1 MTSGR
6 SRNLRFPCRFVAVDR
21 IAGFLK
27 YRSSDITEGVVE
39 MNITKK
45 KISVIFIALVCVLSV
60 CAMFMPFTVSA
71 DDYDKSITLNC
82 TKDGTILDG
91 MEWKIYRVGERSG
104 GDFVL
109 TGDFASYPVDIKDMS
124 AENIIAAAQT
134 LDGYSTADK
143 IPVLASGVTN
153 ASGTLTFNGLNN
165 GLYMAVGKRITKD
178 IYTYIPSPLLLE
190 VSNGQTEF
198 NFDAYPKIVRAAL
211 SDKATSHTVRKIWL
225 DYNDTYEA
233 RPTYVTVDL
242 FRDGELYDTVTL
254 NEANDWQHKWVSLG
268 NEYDWKVVE
277 RKIPVDYEVRI
288 EYNETQYLIR
298 NRHKTVMD
306 WDEVTRPITT
316 TTGTTTTLPPVVT
329 GSDVDSSTET
339 THTAAELTS
348 TTSTTMTTAVS
359 TLPPTSAQPPQST
372 YTGGGRSKLPQT
384 GQLWWPVA
392 PLGLGGTL
400 MVFTGM
406 KLRSKKDEDEE

>member
-1 MTSGR
+1 MTQKKEWWIMIISKKR
-6 SRNLRFPCRFVAVDR
+6 LPVIM
-21 IAGFLK
+21 IAMAC
-27 YRSSDITEGVVE
+27 I
-39 MNITKK
+39 
-45 KISVIFIALVCVLSV
+45 ISLT
-60 CAMFMPFTVSA
+60 AMFIPITVSA
-71 DDYDKSITLNC
+71 DNDKSIILNC

-91 MEWKIYRVGERSG
+91 MEWKIYRVGQREG

-134 LDGYSTADK
+134 LDSFSIADN
-143 IPVLASGVTN
+143 IPVLASGVTD
-153 ASGTLTFNGLNN
+153 ASGTLAFNGLNE
-165 GLYMAVGKRITKD
+165 GLYMAVGKRVKKD
-178 IYTYIPSPLLLE
+178 GYTYIPSPLLLE
-190 VSNGQTEF
+190 VSSEKTTFE
-198 NFDAYPKIVRAAL
+198 FDAYPKIVRATL
-211 SDKATSHTVRKIWL
+211 SGKATFHTVRKIWL
-225 DYNDTYEA
+225 DNDDSFEA

-242 FRDGELYDTVTL
+242 FRDGELFDTVTL
-254 NEANDWQHKWVSLG
+254 NEENNWQHRWSSLE

-306 WDEVTRPITT
+306 WGEVTRPVTT
-316 TTGTTTTLPPVVT
+316 TTTTTTTAPPVIT
-329 GSDVDSSTET
+329 GSDVGSSTET
-339 THTAAELTS
+339 THSAVELTS
-348 TTSTTMTTAVS
+348 STATTLTTAVS

-406 KLRSKKDEDEE
+406 RLRSKKDEDEE

>member
-1 MTSGR
+1 MTQKKEWWIMIISKKR
-6 SRNLRFPCRFVAVDR
+6 LPVIM
-21 IAGFLK
+21 IAMAC
-27 YRSSDITEGVVE
+27 I
-39 MNITKK
+39 
-45 KISVIFIALVCVLSV
+45 ISLT
-60 CAMFMPFTVSA
+60 AMFIPITVSA
-71 DDYDKSITLNC
+71 DNDKSIILNC

-91 MEWKIYRVGERSG
+91 MEWKIYRVGQREG

-134 LDGYSTADK
+134 LDSFSIADN
-143 IPVLASGVTN
+143 IPVLASGVTD
-153 ASGTLTFNGLNN
+153 ASGTLAFNGLNE
-165 GLYMAVGKRITKD
+165 GLYMAVGKRVKKD
-178 IYTYIPSPLLLE
+178 GYTYIPSPLLLE
-190 VSNGQTEF
+190 VSSEKTTF
-198 NFDAYPKIVRAAL
+198 SFDAYPKIVRATL
-211 SDKATSHTVRKIWL
+211 SGKATSHTVRKIWL
-225 DYNDTYEA
+225 DNDDSFEA

-242 FRDGELYDTVTL
+242 FRDGELFDTVTL
-254 NEANDWQHKWVSLG
+254 NEENNWQHRWSSLE

-306 WDEVTRPITT
+306 WGEVTRPVTT
-316 TTGTTTTLPPVVT
+316 TTTTTTTAPPVIT
-329 GSDVDSSTET
+329 GSDVGSSTET
-339 THTAAELTS
+339 THSAVELTS
-348 TTSTTMTTAVS
+348 STATTLTTAVS

-406 KLRSKKDEDEE
+406 RLRSKKDEDEE